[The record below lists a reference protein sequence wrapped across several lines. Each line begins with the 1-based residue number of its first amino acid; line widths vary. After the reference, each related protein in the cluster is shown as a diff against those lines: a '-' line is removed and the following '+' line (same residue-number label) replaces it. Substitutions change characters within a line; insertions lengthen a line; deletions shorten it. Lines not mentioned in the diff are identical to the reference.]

1 MYPEPDFYFLYRSLI
16 ESYRIVPEAAAA
28 QLDEMNDGS
37 GYAFFVFFRGK
48 GGGRIGQRHVSE

>member
-28 QLDEMNDGS
+28 QLDEILERLFSEETPERRRRRINQT
-37 GYAFFVFFRGK
+37 
-48 GGGRIGQRHVSE
+48 GGIPS